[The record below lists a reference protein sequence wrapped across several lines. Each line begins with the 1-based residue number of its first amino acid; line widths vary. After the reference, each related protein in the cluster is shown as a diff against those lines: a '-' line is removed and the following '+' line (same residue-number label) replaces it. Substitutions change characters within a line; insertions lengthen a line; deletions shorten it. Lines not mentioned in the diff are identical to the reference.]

1 MRILRAAE
9 GRRTPW
15 KNGGG
20 ETVEIAVHPPGAG
33 FDAFDWRVSTALVS
47 ADGPFSAFSGVD
59 RTLAVLTGAGLELA
73 VGGDA
78 PLRLTP
84 ASAPFSFPADAPC
97 AGRLVGGPVTDL
109 NVMTR
114 RGRFTH
120 AVRPLDLAGPATL
133 DAEGGTA
140 LVFCREGRI
149 SAGGDVLGAGD
160 AVLFEGA
167 LEIAAPG
174 DGAEGLVVTVRP
186 SPSRSRLT
194 RRPAH

>member
-1 MRILRAAE
+1 MKILRAAE

-33 FDAFDWRVSTALVS
+33 LDAFDWRVSTALVA
-47 ADGPFSAFSGVD
+47 ADGPFSAFPGVD
-59 RTLAVLTGAGLELA
+59 RTLAVLTGAGLDLA

-84 ASAPFSFPADAPC
+84 ASAPFAFPADVPC
-97 AGRLVGGPVTDL
+97 TGRLVGGPVTDL

-120 AVRPLDLAGPATL
+120 AVRPLDLAGPAPL

-140 LVFCREGRI
+140 LVFCRDGRI
-149 SAGGDVLGAGD
+149 AAGGDVLGPGD
-160 AVLFEGA
+160 AVLFRGR
-167 LEIAAPG
+167 LEISAR
-174 DGAEGLVVTVRP
+174 DGAAEGSLIVIRA
-186 SPSRSRLT
+186 S
-194 RRPAH
+194 